1 MIFLI
6 ECLKKEIKQY
16 IEWVKIGDSTIQK
29 RYDFFLN
36 QEKKIKKEIEK
47 LNKTL
52 KIVQYKCWYYKKA
65 KELKSVQKLEGNKDK
80 ITPKD
85 IRILFDDAHENN

>member
-52 KIVQYKCWYYKKA
+52 KMVQYKC
-65 KELKSVQKLEGNKDK
+65 
-80 ITPKD
+80 
-85 IRILFDDAHENN
+85 